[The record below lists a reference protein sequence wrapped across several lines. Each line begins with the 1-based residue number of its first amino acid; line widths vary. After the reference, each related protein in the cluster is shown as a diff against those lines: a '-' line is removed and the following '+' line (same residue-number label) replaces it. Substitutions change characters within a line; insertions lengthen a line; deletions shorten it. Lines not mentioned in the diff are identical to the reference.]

1 MEVIIRKFF
10 EIVRLEN
17 EAIVFEIVFGIVHER
32 SFQRFYF
39 LFKKKIPHIPILITH
54 H

>member
-1 MEVIIRKFF
+1 MEVIIRKKI

-39 LFKKKIPHIPILITH
+39 LF
-54 H
+54 